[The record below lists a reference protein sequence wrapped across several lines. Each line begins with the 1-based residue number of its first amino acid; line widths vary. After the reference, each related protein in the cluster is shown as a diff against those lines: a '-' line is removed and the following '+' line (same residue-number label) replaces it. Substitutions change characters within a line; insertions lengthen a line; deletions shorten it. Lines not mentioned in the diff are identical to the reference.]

1 MFKLAKIQEFYR
13 KIHLGLFEFSIARFA
28 SRLNKAVRGKL
39 AKILW
44 ISLLC
49 LSLIGFPLLSHA
61 LTVQDIPNPRK
72 ESNGWVTDM
81 ANILSDR
88 TESQLN
94 LMISELEA
102 NTGTEI
108 AVVTVTS
115 TAPSPSPKAFTTE
128 LFNHWGIG
136 KEGVD
141 NGVLFLTSVGDRR
154 VEIETGYGI
163 EGVLPDAQVGNIIS
177 SQITPR
183 FRQGDWD
190 GGVLAGTQALVNILS
205 QNTLTSNPAENQTKN
220 PTQRG
225 WLSGASG
232 VALGLFLLA
241 YKKAQKIMVQPI
253 QINPTG
259 RSLILGNERENIKPK
274 PGLYAWIYL
283 AVFSFSYGAMFITNA
298 IDPSWGLWRWF
309 AMLSIGLFSLTLL
322 SHIWRGIYEWK
333 KYDNFDIIFLVIFFC
348 FIGLFVVVVFYFIS
362 ILVWYFLSFPSELPE
377 SIPVYLIVPFGI
389 SLLLIYVVDR
399 LLFLVFRFKQSFEC
413 ERCENSLVMLPEN
426 VLNQELIDTQK
437 IAQKLGSKKF
447 EGWHCS
453 HCYPDNLSKFHLR
466 EYILNK
472 NSCFSECPYCQELTV
487 VRKEK
492 IRSQPSYSDTG
503 LRVITYQC
511 QCCDYLQEKQEI
523 IPRLVHTYT
532 SSSSNDNSGGGFGGF
547 GGGDSGGGD
556 SGGGDFGGGDSG
568 GGGAGGDF

>member
-1 MFKLAKIQEFYR
+1 MFKFVKIIEFYR
-13 KIHLGLFEFSIARFA
+13 KIHLDSFEFSMARFA
-28 SRLNKAVRGKL
+28 YRLNKAVRGKL

-72 ESNGWVTDM
+72 EYGGWVTDM

-108 AVVTVTS
+108 AVVTVMN
-115 TAPSPSPKAFTTE
+115 TAPASSPKAFTTE

-136 KEGVD
+136 KKGVD

-190 GGVLAGTQALVNILS
+190 GGVLAGTEALVNILS
-205 QNTLTSNPAENQTKN
+205 QNPLTSNPGKNQTENQTE
-220 PTQRG
+220 TG
-225 WLSGASG
+225 WLSGASA

-241 YKKAQKIMVQPI
+241 YKKTQKMMVKPI
-253 QINPTG
+253 QLSPTG
-259 RSLILGNERENIKPK
+259 RSLILGNQRKNIK

-283 AVFSFSYGAMFITNA
+283 AVVSFSYGAMFITNA

-309 AMLSIGLFSLTLL
+309 VMLSIGLFSLTLL
-322 SHIWRGIYEWK
+322 SDICPRIYRWGWAQ
-333 KYDNFDIIFLVIFFC
+333 IPTRIFSLFLFC
-348 FIGLFVVVVFYFIS
+348 FIGLFVVTCLFFIS
-362 ILVWYFLSFPSELPE
+362 IIIWYSLSFSSGLTEML
-377 SIPVYLIVPFGI
+377 SVNLIVSFGV

-399 LLFLVFRFKQSFEC
+399 LLFVVFKFKPRFQC
-413 ERCENSLVMLPEN
+413 ERCENYLAMLPEN

-437 IAQKLGSKKF
+437 TAQKLGSKRF

-472 NSCFSECPYCQELTV
+472 NSRFSECPYCQELTV
-487 VRKEK
+487 VRQEK
-492 IRSQPSYSDTG
+492 ILNQPSYSDTG
-503 LRVITYQC
+503 LRQITYQC
-511 QCCDYLQEKQEI
+511 QCCDYRQEKQEI

-532 SSSSNDNSGGGFGGF
+532 SSNSNNDSGDSSGFGGGGFGGGSF
-547 GGGDSGGGD
+547 
-556 SGGGDFGGGDSG
+556 GGGDFGGGESG

>member
-1 MFKLAKIQEFYR
+1 MLKIAKIKRYYQKKYR
-13 KIHLGLFEFSIARFA
+13 ELIYFLIDGFA
-28 SRLNKAVRGKL
+28 STVKKTVRGKL

-61 LTVQDIPNPRK
+61 LTVNDIPNPRQ
-72 ESNGWVTDM
+72 EYNGWVTDM

-94 LMISELEA
+94 RMISELEA

-108 AVVTVTS
+108 AVVTVST
-115 TAPSPSPKAFTTE
+115 TAPSPNPKAFTTE
-128 LFNHWGIG
+128 LFNHWGTG
-136 KEGVD
+136 KKGVD

-190 GGVLAGTQALVNILS
+190 GGVLAGTEALVNILS
-205 QNTLTSNPAENQTKN
+205 QNTLTSNSVENQTQ
-220 PTQRG
+220 TG

-241 YKKAQKIMVQPI
+241 YKKARKIIVEPI
-253 QINPTG
+253 QLSPTG
-259 RSLILGNERENIKPK
+259 RSQVLGYQRNNIK
-274 PGLYAWIYL
+274 PGLYTWIYL
-283 AVFSFSYGAMFITNA
+283 GVLSFVYGAMFVTSA

-309 AMLSIGLFSLTLL
+309 VMLSIGLFALTLL
-322 SHIWRGIYEWK
+322 SDIWRGMHRGEEERMSTK
-333 KYDNFDIIFLVIFFC
+333 IFSVILFC
-348 FIGLFVVVVFYFIS
+348 FIGIIVGFFFYLIAT
-362 ILVWYFLSFPSELPE
+362 LVWSVLSFTAGFAEMLP
-377 SIPVYLIVPFGI
+377 VNLIVGFGI

-399 LLFLVFRFKQSFEC
+399 ILVVGFRFKPIIQC
-413 ERCENSLVMLPEN
+413 DRCETPLGLLPEN
-426 VLNQELIDTQK
+426 ILNQELFDTQK
-437 IAQKLGSKKF
+437 AAQKLGSKQF
-447 EGWHCS
+447 EGWHCP
-453 HCYPDNLSKFHLR
+453 HCYPGNLSKFHLR
-466 EYILNK
+466 EYMLN
-472 NSCFSECPYCQELTV
+472 NSRFSECPYCQELTV
-487 VRKEK
+487 VRKEEIIK
-492 IRSQPSYSDTG
+492 QPSYSDTG
-503 LRVITYQC
+503 IRQITYRC

-523 IPRLVHTYT
+523 IPRLVRTYT
-532 SSSSNDNSGGGFGGF
+532 SSNSNDDSGSGGGFGG
-547 GGGDSGGGD
+547 GGFGGGD